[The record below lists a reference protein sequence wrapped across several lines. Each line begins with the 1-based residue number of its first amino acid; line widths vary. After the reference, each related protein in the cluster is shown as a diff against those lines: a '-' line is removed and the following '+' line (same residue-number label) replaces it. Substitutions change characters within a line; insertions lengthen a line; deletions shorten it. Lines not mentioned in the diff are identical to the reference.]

1 MFLVATPKKGHEDK
15 TWKGDEESKNV
26 AGGKGQIGSRG
37 RERGVGARDK
47 YPEEHPN
54 IDASLNNNNWHS
66 NNDKTYICRKSEANV
81 NIF

>member
-37 RERGVGARDK
+37 RER
-47 YPEEHPN
+47 EELEQETIALKN
-54 IDASLNNNNWHS
+54 IQISTLHLIIITGTVTMTRHTFVV
-66 NNDKTYICRKSEANV
+66 KVKQM
-81 NIF
+81 